1 MPDSSFKMR
10 GTEVPLDVRG
20 ADGHDHVLLFETRGG
35 GVQMAQS
42 CRNERRRRGAE
53 RHDHVSLFET
63 RGGGVQ
69 MGAIMSR
76 HSKQEEEGCRW
87 HNHVERRGGERVI

>member
-1 MPDSSFKMR
+1 MPDSSFEMR

-20 ADGHDHVLLFETRGG
+20 ADGHDHILSFK
-35 GVQMAQS
+35 
-42 CRNERRRRGAE
+42 
-53 RHDHVSLFET
+53 T

-76 HSKQEEEGCRW
+76 HSKQEEEG
-87 HNHVERRGGERVI
+87 